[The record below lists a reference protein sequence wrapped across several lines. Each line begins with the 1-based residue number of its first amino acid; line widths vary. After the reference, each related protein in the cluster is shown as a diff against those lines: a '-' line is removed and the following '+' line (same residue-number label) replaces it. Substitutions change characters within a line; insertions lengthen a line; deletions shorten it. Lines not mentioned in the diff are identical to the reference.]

1 MKVLP
6 AIDGS
11 LGSGLDRSRFFRRL
25 DRERLDRARR
35 TSALDEERRELGAL
49 TGLRAGDVEALQAR
63 GFRPET
69 IALLPL
75 VPLVQ
80 LAWAERHVSDDER
93 TMIVQLARARAIREG
108 SPADQQLAE
117 WLREPP
123 RDEIFAWASRF
134 VGAMLQRS
142 ASVVDGLTA
151 DALVEYCERIA
162 AVSGFLGGLSGVGF
176 EERDLLTRI
185 ARDLKHRTQ

>member
-1 MKVLP
+1 MKVLL
-6 AIDGS
+6 AMDGS

-49 TGLRAGDVEALQAR
+49 TGLRARDVDALQAR
-63 GFRPET
+63 GFTPET

-75 VPLVQ
+75 VPLIQ
-80 LAWAERHVSDDER
+80 LAWAQGHVTDGERA
-93 TMIVQLARARAIREG
+93 MIVQLARDRAIPDG
-108 SPADQQLAE
+108 GPADQQLAE
-117 WLREPP
+117 WLCEPP
-123 RDEIFAWASRF
+123 RAEVFAGASRF

-162 AVSGFLGGLSGVGF
+162 AVSGFLALGRVGV
-176 EERDLLTRI
+176 EERELLTRI
-185 ARDLKHRTQ
+185 ARDLKDRTQ

>member
-1 MKVLP
+1 M
-6 AIDGS
+6 GS
-11 LGSGLDRSRFFRRL
+11 L
-25 DRERLDRARR
+25 
-35 TSALDEERRELGAL
+35 
-49 TGLRAGDVEALQAR
+49 

-80 LAWAERHVSDDER
+80 LAWAERYVSDDER
-93 TMIVQLARARAIREG
+93 TLIVQLARARAIREG
-108 SPADQQLAE
+108 SPADQQLE
-117 WLREPP
+117 WLCEPP
-123 RDEIFAWASRF
+123 RGEIFAGSSRF

-151 DALVEYCERIA
+151 DVLVEYCERIA
-162 AVSGFLGGLSGVGF
+162 AVSGFLGGLSGAGF

-185 ARDLKHRTQ
+185 ARDLKHRTR